1 MLTSEQGKPLF
12 EAKGEVKYAASY
24 VEWFAEEAKRIYGD
38 IIPSPAPSRRLFS
51 LKQPVGVAALWTPV
65 TAKTQTVADLGEA
78 PLVIDQNLPSRP
90 PLPQGLD
97 LLVSPVFFFSLG
109 GRGGEGECRKSSNS
123 LGGERAFNG
132 LSGILRY

>member
-109 GRGGEGECRKSSNS
+109 GRGGEG
-123 LGGERAFNG
+123 RANVGSQVIVLVVRG
-132 LSGILRY
+132 LSMDYQVS